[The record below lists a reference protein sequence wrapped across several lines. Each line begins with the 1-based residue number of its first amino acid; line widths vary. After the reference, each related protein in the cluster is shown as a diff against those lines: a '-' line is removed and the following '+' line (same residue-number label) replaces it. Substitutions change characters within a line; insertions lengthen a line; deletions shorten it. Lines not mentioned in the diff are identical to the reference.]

1 LLSENDAIW
10 PKSSPDSK
18 IFRFFLSQHGY
29 GVMQVDIQG
38 KVDLFSAAWMP
49 GYASGKSKKYR
60 TFFRSMEYSL
70 CKSETN
76 KKSRNLQNKLWGSAP
91 GIPI

>member
-1 LLSENDAIW
+1 MPEVKPGFKDF
-10 PKSSPDSK
+10 P
-18 IFRFFLSQHGY
+18 FFLSQHGY
-29 GVMQVDIQG
+29 GVMQVDILG

-49 GYASGKSKKYR
+49 GYASGESKKYR